1 MDRDRKRQKD
11 RENERKTERLQ
22 QRYVS
27 CVSIGMWVWVSGCVC
42 VFACVCVYVCGRV
55 WVCLYGCGCGC
66 ACVGQRERELP
77 TESTSGFHLKH
88 RHFAIWIIKYWLL
101 HQMVQSTDTQNFQT
115 DYEAQSN
122 MLSCF
127 WVIFDHGWPKL
138 LLNSCQWWCQDILQ
152 WLVGPYKLLTDPSL
166 TWEASSWW
174 TADRQ
179 IITWRQDMSERHCI
193 SSQMTGWQILVGV
206 ANQVTLSH
214 HQDRSLRHRLWF
226 AMSMIGD
233 IICHFWVLKE
243 KNGEK
248 VACVSDSTNIPDMTF
263 TTENS
268 ITKPELDKPSLLIVA
283 NRNMV
288 H

>member
-1 MDRDRKRQKD
+1 MDRDRKSQKD
-11 RENERKTERLQ
+11 RDCNRDT
-22 QRYVS
+22 
-27 CVSIGMWVWVSGCVC
+27 WVAWALVCECEWVCLC
-42 VFACVCVYVCGRV
+42 ACACVGVGVFVWV

-66 ACVGQRERELP
+66 ACVGQRERERELP
-77 TESTSGFHLKH
+77 TESTTGFHLKH

-138 LLNSCQWWCQDILQ
+138 LPNSCQWWGQDILQ
-152 WLVGPYKLLTDPSL
+152 WLVGSYKLLTDPSL

-214 HQDRSLRHRLWF
+214 HQERSLRHRLWF

-243 KNGEK
+243 KNVEK
-248 VACVSDSTNIPDMTF
+248 VACASDSTNIPDMTF